1 MAICPTIN
9 IIRHGVSHVL
19 LKSFTYMEKIT
30 EDASQYPHQTYPPQV
45 RRFTQGPSIKDV
57 TTFSCPLRHHFRQ
70 CRVAQKAK
78 APISK
83 SCHRWEV
90 VQTQSLQKLVEKDA
104 SQYPHQTYPPQV
116 RRFTQ
121 GLFITRIT
129 FVICSKWQQGN
140 SPFLK
145 SIHF

>member
-57 TTFSCPLRHHFRQ
+57 TTFFLSLEKPCHKNFYAYFVTQFCVCNQYYGLNTSPLIMSPQPQTHGISQILALTLVTIAPYSLNLNRTLVLHHAQRSCSERKN
-70 CRVAQKAK
+70 C
-78 APISK
+78 
-83 SCHRWEV
+83 
-90 VQTQSLQKLVEKDA
+90 TQSK
-104 SQYPHQTYPPQV
+104 
-116 RRFTQ
+116 
-121 GLFITRIT
+121 
-129 FVICSKWQQGN
+129 
-140 SPFLK
+140 
-145 SIHF
+145 